1 MPLITRALFEA
12 DGLEVRKSPEGKQ
25 TLVGYAV
32 RWDKLSVP
40 IYGSFRERVR
50 TGAFAQSLKE
60 NNIRALWNHNSDFVL
75 GSTRAKTMTLIEDDK
90 GLRFEIILPD
100 TQTGRDAAITVER
113 GDVDGMSFG
122 FNTRKQEWD
131 ETDPKNVIRTLV
143 DVDLREISPTPFPAY
158 PQTKVGIRSVDDDFA
173 EFEEARK
180 SQTKKSEIDTSV
192 NLMNIRRRN
201 LLLNI

>member
-12 DGLEVRKSPEGKQ
+12 QELEIRKSQDGKN
-25 TLVGYAV
+25 TLFGYAV

-50 TGAFAQSLKE
+50 AGAFTESLKS

-75 GSTRAKTMTLIEDDK
+75 GSTGGKTMSLREDDK
-90 GLRFEIILPD
+90 GLFFEIDLPD
-100 TQTGRDAAITVER
+100 TQIGRDAAITIQR
-113 GDVDGMSFG
+113 GDVSGMSFG

-131 ETDPKNVIRTLV
+131 ETDPKKIIRTLI

-158 PQTKVGIRSVDDDFA
+158 PQTKVGVRSVDDDFM
-173 EFEEARK
+173 EFAEARK
-180 SQTKKSEIDTSV
+180 SEIQRNEIDSNV
-192 NLMNIRRRN
+192 NLMNIRRRKLIFN
-201 LLLNI
+201 F